1 MKQLL
6 HCYALF
12 VATIILLASC
22 SKNHDK
28 KSSYHDHKK
37 ETVEENI
44 KPVIINEK
52 ANQNNVEELKVD
64 KNEYTCYWME
74 NISGK
79 FEWVIADIIYEEKV
93 SKEYCFNLD
102 SCSGGRGESGGGC
115 YKWAKSANDKQQ
127 PW

>member
-6 HCYALF
+6 CIFAIS

-22 SKNHDK
+22 SKN
-28 KSSYHDHKK
+28 
-37 ETVEENI
+37 
-44 KPVIINEK
+44 
-52 ANQNNVEELKVD
+52 
-64 KNEYTCYWME
+64 EYKCYWME

-79 FEWVIADIIYEEKV
+79 FEWVIADSIYEEKV